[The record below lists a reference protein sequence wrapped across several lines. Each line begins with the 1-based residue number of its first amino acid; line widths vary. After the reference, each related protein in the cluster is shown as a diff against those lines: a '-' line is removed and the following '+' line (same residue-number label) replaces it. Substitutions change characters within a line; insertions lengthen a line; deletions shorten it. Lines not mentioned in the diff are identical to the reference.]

1 MGLNVI
7 RKDSVKEKQKEKT
20 RKQLQEE
27 NEQLRAKVES
37 LEGQLTD
44 TQMALCDVYELLDT
58 GLGKC
63 RMCVAAPAD
72 YKDDPSRPVR
82 WPPNRQHCKELLR
95 IHGTGHRY
103 HQAERLH

>member
-44 TQMALCDVYELLDT
+44 TQMALCDVYELME
-58 GLGKC
+58 GG
-63 RMCVAAPAD
+63 
-72 YKDDPSRPVR
+72 
-82 WPPNRQHCKELLR
+82 E
-95 IHGTGHRY
+95 G
-103 HQAERLH
+103 